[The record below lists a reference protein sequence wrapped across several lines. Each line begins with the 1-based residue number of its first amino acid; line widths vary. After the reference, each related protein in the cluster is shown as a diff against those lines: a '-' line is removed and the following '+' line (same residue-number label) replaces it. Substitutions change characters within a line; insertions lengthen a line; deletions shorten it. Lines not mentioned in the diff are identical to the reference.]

1 MSKVVVGM
9 SGGVDSS
16 VAAYILKKEGY
27 DVIGVTMDI
36 WPGRSEDELSE
47 NAGCCGMSA
56 AEDARR
62 VAYKL
67 GIPHYVMN
75 FRDEFRERVI
85 DYFVSEYERGRTP
98 NPCIACNRYV
108 KWESLLKKSLS
119 VGADHIATGH
129 YARIIKLPTGR
140 LAVSEGIA
148 SYKDQSYALYSLT
161 QFQLEHTLMPLGE
174 YSKDEVRKIAREIG
188 LVTADK
194 PDSQD
199 ICFVDGDHGDFIE
212 EYTGNVSVP
221 GDFVDR
227 EGNVL
232 GRHRGITHYTIGQRR
247 GLRIPAGKRIFVQS
261 IDAENNRVVLG
272 SNEDLFRKKLI
283 VSDVNYMGAAS
294 VENRIKVSGKIRY
307 NHKGADCIIQSIGG
321 GKMECEFL
329 EPQRAITPGQS
340 AVFYKDG
347 YIIAGGIIENA
358 C

>member
-129 YARIIKLPTGR
+129 YASIIKLPTGR
-140 LAVSEGIA
+140 LAVSEGSS

-221 GDFVDR
+221 GDFVDKD
-227 EGNVL
+227 GNVL

-261 IDAENNRVVLG
+261 IDVENNRVVLG

-294 VENRIKVSGKIRY
+294 VENRIRVSGKIRY